1 MVKILSDAKIFKIF
15 SLYFQGFSQ
24 TEIANRLKITQA
36 SVSIYV
42 SKFKSLAEQQGI
54 MAAAEE
60 YGVMDQVEVLYGLAS
75 ELKKAKLTAEEAK
88 AGLKIE
94 LLFHNYGVEQEE
106 YGNLIQTCEKMKN
119 EGYITAALELNQLED
134 STGMSY
140 EEIVTEFKST
150 SKQLT
155 QSQKELQNTDALLKT
170 SKLELADISKQKIQA
185 NIDLAKH
192 MQQIGVDEHRLKSV
206 EALALAL
213 KKAGISNQELQDYIQ
228 RQESL
233 NKHEID
239 IGVFTDILDKS
250 KVATLGDNGKEL
262 LNLLT
267 ECGGLVE
274 AINKLQVKQQLL
286 LNEVSN
292 LEQQAKF
299 KGKLEGEISKLK
311 ADKASLE
318 AHVAELEKQE
328 KSHTDQSQ
336 NKQNELAQLMS
347 LIEQEQTSYQ
357 NLKEKEATIKKE
369 ISEKQTSSDDL
380 DKKISL
386 KQQGVS
392 GLVEQE
398 SKYER
403 LVKDNAELESKIS
416 QQKTRWKAFEGFVGM
431 VQSSSME
438 DLEKNTKVLLDL
450 ITKLEPGKYSPQ
462 FLKNFILKDLAG
474 AELQILKCTSCQARF
489 IIDKAAQTGSYKCPL
504 EVGFP
509 HSVVIE
515 KDATAIL
522 KEALDKVKSQ
532 VISASPKQWIKK
544 VEPKDKG
551 KEKG

>member
-1 MVKILSDAKIFKIF
+1 
-15 SLYFQGFSQ
+15 
-24 TEIANRLKITQA
+24 
-36 SVSIYV
+36 
-42 SKFKSLAEQQGI
+42 

-60 YGVMDQVEVLYGLAS
+60 YDVMNQVEILYGLAT
-75 ELKKAKLTAEEAK
+75 EIKKAKLTAEEAK
-88 AGLKIE
+88 AGLKME
-94 LLFHNYGVEQEE
+94 LLFQNYGGEQEE
-106 YGNLIQTCEKMKN
+106 YGNLIQTCEKMKT
-119 EGYITAALELNQLED
+119 EGYSPAALELNQLEN

-140 EEIVTEFKST
+140 EEIVAEFKST
-150 SKQLT
+150 FKKLT
-155 QSQKELQNTDALLKT
+155 QSQKELQNITGEIDAYNKELTNINKQKNLADQDLKIHMQ
-170 SKLELADISKQKIQA
+170 KVELDMHRLEL
-185 NIDLAKH
+185 
-192 MQQIGVDEHRLKSV
+192 V
-206 EALALAL
+206 EALALTL

-239 IGVFTDILDKS
+239 IGVFTDILDKA
-250 KVATLGDNGKEL
+250 KVATLGDNGKKL

-274 AINKLQVKQQLL
+274 AINKQQVKKQLL
-286 LNEVSN
+286 LDEVSN

-328 KSHTDQSQ
+328 KGHTDQSQ
-336 NKQNELAQLMS
+336 KKQNELAQLIS
-347 LIEQEQTSYQ
+347 LIEQEQASYQ
-357 NLKEKEATIKKE
+357 DLKEKEVAIEKE

-380 DKKISL
+380 DEKISL
-386 KQQGVS
+386 KQQKVS
-392 GLVEQE
+392 DLVEQE

-438 DLEKNTKVLLDL
+438 DLQKHTKVLLNL

-462 FLKNFILKDLAG
+462 FVKNYILKDLAG

-489 IIDKAAQTGSYKCPL
+489 IIDKAAQAGSYKCPL

-522 KEALDKVKSQ
+522 KEALDKAKPQ
-532 VISASPKQWIKK
+532 VISASPKQWTKMT
-544 VEPKDKG
+544 EPKDKG
-551 KEKG
+551 KA